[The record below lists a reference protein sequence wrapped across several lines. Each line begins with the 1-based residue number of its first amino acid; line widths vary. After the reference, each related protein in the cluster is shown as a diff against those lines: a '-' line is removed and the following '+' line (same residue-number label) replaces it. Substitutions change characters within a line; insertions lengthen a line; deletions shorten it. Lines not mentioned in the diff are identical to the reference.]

1 MYPMTNPVISPSM
14 IPVKGSQTYIPTI
27 AVKRVAMK
35 KIAEKF
41 NFNLGKVP
49 DLADRIGLYVPEVP
63 ATSAQESGKLILA
76 VIFL

>member
-1 MYPMTNPVISPSM
+1 
-14 IPVKGSQTYIPTI
+14 
-27 AVKRVAMK
+27 MK